1 MGKQVGN
8 KKKKSDKSLFK
19 YVPVYPKAPM
29 DMKYHYYDDGV
40 LKVNPN
46 LFELVTDLGRLEEIF
61 KGWEGKKVAIDTETT
76 GLTFFKDFMVGFSV
90 SVDKD
95 FGIYVPLRHQI
106 KRVDEVEEDLVDE
119 NGNVLYT
126 KRGKKRTKKVKHE
139 TFFEHPANVDVKGA
153 LDLLWNLMK
162 KSPLCIFFNLEFD
175 ATMFK
180 NEGYDLI
187 KEESIKLFDA
197 SILTYLFDAEN
208 KNWNNLK
215 ACSEIVLGR
224 KPTKFEEALGGAGN
238 FRYVDLD
245 QGYPYAG
252 SDSACTMGIYE
263 QLGPKVRELLAKA
276 KPIVI
281 DGATKPYSVYHRDNE
296 LIQAFTDYY
305 HHVDL
310 CVDTEAAKRY
320 KAKAE
325 KELADAENKI
335 YEYFDMGNFN
345 LSPSSKAFQDAMKA
359 KHIDTGL
366 LTDTGN
372 VSYGKKGIEVMSR
385 KLRAVKEILRG
396 FKYIE
401 FDGNK
406 LNKRASLNDFKLIE
420 FITSYGK
427 DVFKFKESTN
437 YLLNLRTIE
446 GVKMNKRELF
456 EELKLLYK
464 RENKKLEILKTI
476 QKRSSLAKAVNS
488 YIEKLTQVDTCHMH
502 YNLKGTA
509 SGRLSSGNGSKTDK
523 KKNHYFI
530 DLNAQNLTK
539 PHSAFY
545 KAYRSDEEGNIL
557 GWKFEMVT
565 EEYMHEHKDT
575 EIIVEGSDP
584 ENNIRNCIVAP
595 AGRYI
600 ASLDYSAQEYRAVAI
615 LSKDHKMLDNFKR
628 GVDPHTATAYAIW
641 GEENYDRQKRK
652 KAKACVG
659 DDTLILTNH
668 GYKHAKELD
677 INEDLIIDMDG
688 NANNWA
694 RTYDEGDLVKVT
706 YNNGISETYTPD
718 HRVQVWNGREIVWK
732 EIKDITEADDVI
744 QYLGRYNGG
753 HNEPVIM
760 DYSDKV
766 LRKNHAANYAFDI
779 NTNEFA
785 YLAGI
790 YLGDGSL
797 EKYSKDRPLAGQPQG
812 VAYCAEQEQ
821 LNTILEYFNTLKV
834 TGEKKPRAIGKNK
847 KIYEL
852 KSYNVAWANLVND
865 LLGQTK
871 GKHLSHTFDTV
882 WTKERWS
889 YFLAGLLDTDGSK
902 NLRTQFY
909 TTSSLIGDAFI
920 RACTICGVKFTKVVQ
935 TTKYKGED
943 YEYTTFNYWDPQI
956 NIPMLVS
963 RKKVGGYGEKVRYNS
978 WSVTK
983 EDAKYWQ
990 SFYKNWGDN
999 YRSPYYTMWQNVVAG
1014 ASTKITNMIVRKTLE
1029 KLPEFPLKAD
1039 MQCIH
1044 VVKKEL
1050 IRGPIN
1056 VLETTSNTYLTLVSG
1071 SHNCN
1076 FLMNYCGGPTT
1087 LAENL
1092 DIPLEE
1098 AKDIISN
1105 YEKAFFECI
1114 NWKKK
1119 IQKFVIEKNDGVI
1132 FSIFG
1137 RPRQFKSVLST
1148 SFRLKSGTKEFQ
1160 SIPEKDRIYKGDA
1173 IYKAVERKIVSHA
1186 VQGCCGDICRWDL
1199 IRLYRKFFKNRDPHI
1214 DFYTTVHDE
1223 INFTI
1228 DKDCVVDYVREIDD
1242 IMTIHNLS
1250 KELPIETSIDLG
1262 YTLGILFPFEW
1273 EDETRTNLVPARV

>member
-153 LDLLWNLMK
+153 LDLLWDLMK

-187 KEESIKLFDA
+187 KEENIKLFDA

-252 SDSACTMGIYE
+252 SDSACTIGIYE
-263 QLGPKVRELLAKA
+263 QLGPKVRELLAKT

-366 LTDTGN
+366 LTGTGN

-401 FDGNK
+401 FDGSK

-427 DVFKFKESTN
+427 DVFKFRESTN

-446 GVKMNKRELF
+446 GVKMDKRELF

-464 RENKKLEILKTI
+464 RENKKLEILKLI

-509 SGRLSSGNGSKTDK
+509 SGRLSSGNGSKNDK

-659 DDTLILTNH
+659 EGTYLLTSN
-668 GYKHAKELD
+668 GYKTGDELD
-677 INEDLIIDMDG
+677 VEKDMLIDFNG
-688 NANNWA
+688 EPQNWA
-694 RTYDEGDLVKVT
+694 KTVEDRELVRVTYD
-706 YNNGISETYTPD
+706 NGVVETYTPD
-718 HRVQVWNGREIVWK
+718 HKVRVWNGREITWK
-732 EIKDITEADDVI
+732 QI
-744 QYLGRYNGG
+744 QKLTKEDNIVQYVGLYNGG
-753 HNEPVIM
+753 TNEPDVR
-760 DYSDKV
+760 DYTSAMYRLNEGV
-766 LRKNHAANYAFDI
+766 PTTFNI
-779 NTNEFA
+779 NCKEFA

-790 YLGDGSL
+790 YLGDGNL
-797 EKYSKDRPLAGQPQG
+797 MKYAPSRGHL
-812 VAYCAEQEQ
+812 V
-821 LNTILEYFNTLKV
+821 N
-834 TGEKKPRAIGKNK
+834 KPRGISFCVETEMVETVSRYMQHLGLSPSVPTPIGKNGK
-847 KIYEL
+847 VYKIDT
-852 KSYNVAWANLVND
+852 SNVSFANLMND
-865 LLGQTK
+865 LLGATDK
-871 GKHLSHTFDTV
+871 KHLDSIFRTL
-882 WTKERWS
+882 WTKETWS
-889 YFLAGLLDTDGSK
+889 YFLAGLIDTDGFVRSGRTEFATTLNAILDAAILACSIVGSK
-902 NLRTQFY
+902 CHLEY
-909 TTSSLIGDAFI
+909 KS
-920 RACTICGVKFTKVVQ
+920 
-935 TTKYKGED
+935 TKYKGEKYD
-943 YEYTTFNYWDPQI
+943 YLNLVLYDIPDLPQ
-956 NIPMLVS
+956 LVS
-963 RKKVGGYGEKVRYNS
+963 RKTVRGKLSRQGG
-978 WSVTK
+978 WSISK
-983 EDAKYWQ
+983 EDAEYWRSKYTE
-990 SFYKNWGDN
+990 WGDN
-999 YRSPYYTMWQNVVAG
+999 YRSKYYTTFNNIIKNG
-1014 ASTKITNMIVRKTLE
+1014 AKLVGSTLE
-1029 KLPEFPLKAD
+1029 VIRSKIPDFPIQPNMA
-1039 MQCIH
+1039 CVH
-1044 VVKKEL
+1044 VVKKEK
-1050 IRGPIN
+1050 IHSGKTFIIQ
-1056 VLETTSNTYLTLVSG
+1056 TSNHLYSTLG
-1071 SHNCN
+1071 AGNANCN

-1119 IQKFVIEKNDGVI
+1119 IQKFVIEKNDGVA

-1186 VQGCCGDICRWDL
+1186 VQSCCGDICRWDL

>member
-1 MGKQVGN
+1 MRKIVYNVGKSRGIYVKMGKQVGN

-19 YVPVYPKAPM
+19 YIPVYPKAPM

-139 TFFEHPANVDVKGA
+139 TFFEHPANVNVKGA
-153 LDLLWNLMK
+153 LDLLWDLMK

-252 SDSACTMGIYE
+252 SDSACTIGIYE
-263 QLGPKVRELLAKA
+263 QLGPKVRELLAKT

-359 KHIDTGL
+359 KNIDTGL

-385 KLRAVKEILRG
+385 KLKAVKEILRG

-446 GVKMNKRELF
+446 GVKMDKRELF

-600 ASLDYSAQEYRAVAI
+600 ASLDYSAQEYRAIAI

-628 GVDPHTATAYAIW
+628 GIDPHTATAYAIW

-652 KAKACVG
+652 KAKA
-659 DDTLILTNH
+659 
-668 GYKHAKELD
+668 A
-677 INEDLIIDMDG
+677 
-688 NANNWA
+688 
-694 RTYDEGDLVKVT
+694 
-706 YNNGISETYTPD
+706 
-718 HRVQVWNGREIVWK
+718 
-732 EIKDITEADDVI
+732 
-744 QYLGRYNGG
+744 
-753 HNEPVIM
+753 
-760 DYSDKV
+760 
-766 LRKNHAANYAFDI
+766 
-779 NTNEFA
+779 
-785 YLAGI
+785 
-790 YLGDGSL
+790 
-797 EKYSKDRPLAGQPQG
+797 
-812 VAYCAEQEQ
+812 
-821 LNTILEYFNTLKV
+821 
-834 TGEKKPRAIGKNK
+834 
-847 KIYEL
+847 
-852 KSYNVAWANLVND
+852 
-865 LLGQTK
+865 
-871 GKHLSHTFDTV
+871 
-882 WTKERWS
+882 
-889 YFLAGLLDTDGSK
+889 
-902 NLRTQFY
+902 
-909 TTSSLIGDAFI
+909 
-920 RACTICGVKFTKVVQ
+920 
-935 TTKYKGED
+935 
-943 YEYTTFNYWDPQI
+943 
-956 NIPMLVS
+956 
-963 RKKVGGYGEKVRYNS
+963 
-978 WSVTK
+978 
-983 EDAKYWQ
+983 
-990 SFYKNWGDN
+990 
-999 YRSPYYTMWQNVVAG
+999 
-1014 ASTKITNMIVRKTLE
+1014 
-1029 KLPEFPLKAD
+1029 
-1039 MQCIH
+1039 
-1044 VVKKEL
+1044 
-1050 IRGPIN
+1050 
-1056 VLETTSNTYLTLVSG
+1056 
-1071 SHNCN
+1071 N
-1076 FLMNYCGGPTT
+1076 FLQSYCGGPKT

-1092 DIPLEE
+1092 DIPIED
-1098 AKDIISN
+1098 AKEIMEK

-1119 IQKFVIEKNDGVI
+1119 IQKFVIEKNDGVA

-1186 VQGCCGDICRWDL
+1186 VQGCLQGDTRVLTNHGYIKIKDLYDMCQREELDESWLVYTGSKWADFTVLNMGKAKKARLVTKGGNVLYCDDRHEVFCHTGSIAKEPEAKHRKVTSLRSRKTQICVMKPTEIDFPKVLPEYWMSHPKTGNARVITISEEDHERLWYWMGYWMGDGSWAGFCSDYKNYYQRTIVYAFGRHELDNHVKDCMEWFKKFGLNPKCTIAKNEKGHSVRVAIHSAGFVEFMTDVLGIPLGCHFDTKRVPDILFRSPLAHRKAFIDGLMDSDGYKKEGKIHLHNFNLLNDTKRLCTISGIPTRLHLPENRKCDTTCLVLGGKYGVIGPKGLCKVRSLGKDPRYDARSFSKLEVSDELVDTYTLSVLDEEHRFVSDDIISKNCCGDICRWDL
-1199 IRLYRKFFKNRDPHI
+1199 IRLYRRFFKNRDPHI

-1262 YTLGILFPFEW
+1262 YTLGVLFPFEW

>member
-1 MGKQVGN
+1 MKNSVNLTEFFIIFIKVVDKMGKIVYNVVRSIGNFIKMGKQVGN
-8 KKKKSDKSLFK
+8 KKKSDKSMFK

-46 LFELVTDLGRLEEIF
+46 MSELVTNLGRLEEIF

-76 GLTFFKDFMVGFSV
+76 GLTFFKDFIVGFSV
-90 SVDKD
+90 AVDKD
-95 FGIYVPLRHQI
+95 YGIYVPLRHQI
-106 KRVDEVEEDLVDE
+106 KRVDEVEIDLTDE

-126 KRGKKRTKKVKHE
+126 KRGKKRTKKVKKE

-153 LDLLWNLMK
+153 LDLLWDLMK

-175 ATMFK
+175 VTMLK
-180 NEGYDLI
+180 NEGYDPI
-187 KEESIKLFDA
+187 KEGIKMFDA
-197 SILTYLFDAEN
+197 SILTYLYDAEN

-215 ACSEIVLGR
+215 ACAEIVLGR

-238 FRYVDLD
+238 FRYVDLA

-252 SDSACTMGIYE
+252 SDAFNTMGVYE
-263 QLGPKVRELLAKA
+263 TLGPKVRELLAKA
-276 KPIVI
+276 KPIII

-310 CVDTEAAKRY
+310 CVDAEAAKRY

-325 KELADAENKI
+325 KELATAEETI
-335 YEYFDMGNFN
+335 YKYFDMGSFN
-345 LSPSSKAFQDAMKA
+345 LSPSSKAFKEAMQS

-372 VSYGKKGIEVMSR
+372 ISYGKKGIEAMSR
-385 KLRAVKEILRG
+385 KLKAFKDILRG
-396 FKYIE
+396 FRFID

-406 LNKRASLNDFKLIE
+406 INKRASANDLKLAEI
-420 FITSYGK
+420 ITSYGS
-427 DVFKFKESTN
+427 DMFKFKESTN
-437 YLLNLRTIE
+437 YIQHLRTIE
-446 GVKMNKRELF
+446 DVKMDKHMLF

-464 RENKKLEILKTI
+464 RENKKLEILKLI
-476 QKRSSLAKAVNS
+476 QKRSSLAKALNS
-488 YIEKLTQVDTCHMH
+488 YIEKLTQTDTCHMH

-509 SGRLSSGNGSKTDK
+509 SGRLSSGNGSKNDK

-545 KAYRSDEEGNIL
+545 RAYKSDEEGNIL

-600 ASLDYSAQEYRAVAI
+600 ASLDYSAQEYRAIAI

-628 GVDPHTATAYAIW
+628 GIDPHTATAYAIW
-641 GEENYDRQKRK
+641 GEEHYDRQKRK
-652 KAKACVG
+652 KAK
-659 DDTLILTNH
+659 
-668 GYKHAKELD
+668 
-677 INEDLIIDMDG
+677 
-688 NANNWA
+688 
-694 RTYDEGDLVKVT
+694 
-706 YNNGISETYTPD
+706 
-718 HRVQVWNGREIVWK
+718 
-732 EIKDITEADDVI
+732 
-744 QYLGRYNGG
+744 
-753 HNEPVIM
+753 
-760 DYSDKV
+760 
-766 LRKNHAANYAFDI
+766 
-779 NTNEFA
+779 
-785 YLAGI
+785 
-790 YLGDGSL
+790 
-797 EKYSKDRPLAGQPQG
+797 
-812 VAYCAEQEQ
+812 
-821 LNTILEYFNTLKV
+821 
-834 TGEKKPRAIGKNK
+834 
-847 KIYEL
+847 
-852 KSYNVAWANLVND
+852 
-865 LLGQTK
+865 
-871 GKHLSHTFDTV
+871 
-882 WTKERWS
+882 
-889 YFLAGLLDTDGSK
+889 
-902 NLRTQFY
+902 
-909 TTSSLIGDAFI
+909 
-920 RACTICGVKFTKVVQ
+920 
-935 TTKYKGED
+935 
-943 YEYTTFNYWDPQI
+943 
-956 NIPMLVS
+956 
-963 RKKVGGYGEKVRYNS
+963 
-978 WSVTK
+978 SV
-983 EDAKYWQ
+983 
-990 SFYKNWGDN
+990 
-999 YRSPYYTMWQNVVAG
+999 
-1014 ASTKITNMIVRKTLE
+1014 
-1029 KLPEFPLKAD
+1029 
-1039 MQCIH
+1039 
-1044 VVKKEL
+1044 
-1050 IRGPIN
+1050 
-1056 VLETTSNTYLTLVSG
+1056 
-1071 SHNCN
+1071 N
-1076 FLMNYCGGPTT
+1076 FLQSYCGGART

-1092 DIPLEE
+1092 DIPVEE
-1098 AKDIISN
+1098 AQEIMVN

-1114 NWKKK
+1114 GWKKK
-1119 IQKFVIEKNDGVI
+1119 TQKFVIEKNDGVA

-1160 SIPEKDRIYKGDA
+1160 SIPERDRMYKGDA
-1173 IYKAVERKIVSHA
+1173 IYKAVERKIVSHE

-1262 YTLGILFPFEW
+1262 YTLGVLFPFEW
-1273 EDETRTNLVPARV
+1273 EDETRTNLVPSRV

>member
-1 MGKQVGN
+1 MSKIVYNVGKSRGIYVKMGKQVGN

-90 SVDKD
+90 AVDKD
-95 FGIYVPLRHQI
+95 FGIYVPIRHQI

-153 LDLLWNLMK
+153 LDLLWDLMK

-180 NEGYDLI
+180 NEGYDI
-187 KEESIKLFDA
+187 VKEENIKLFDA

-224 KPTKFEEALGGAGN
+224 KPTKFEEALGGESN
-238 FRYVDLD
+238 FRYVDLN

-252 SDSACTMGIYE
+252 ADACNTIGIYE

-359 KHIDTGL
+359 KNIDTGL

-385 KLRAVKEILRG
+385 KLKAVKEILRG

-446 GVKMNKRELF
+446 GVKMDKRELF

-600 ASLDYSAQEYRAVAI
+600 ASLDYSAQEYRAIAI

-628 GVDPHTATAYAIW
+628 GIDPHTATAYAIW

-652 KAKACVG
+652 KAKA
-659 DDTLILTNH
+659 
-668 GYKHAKELD
+668 A
-677 INEDLIIDMDG
+677 
-688 NANNWA
+688 
-694 RTYDEGDLVKVT
+694 
-706 YNNGISETYTPD
+706 
-718 HRVQVWNGREIVWK
+718 
-732 EIKDITEADDVI
+732 
-744 QYLGRYNGG
+744 
-753 HNEPVIM
+753 
-760 DYSDKV
+760 
-766 LRKNHAANYAFDI
+766 
-779 NTNEFA
+779 
-785 YLAGI
+785 
-790 YLGDGSL
+790 
-797 EKYSKDRPLAGQPQG
+797 
-812 VAYCAEQEQ
+812 
-821 LNTILEYFNTLKV
+821 
-834 TGEKKPRAIGKNK
+834 
-847 KIYEL
+847 
-852 KSYNVAWANLVND
+852 
-865 LLGQTK
+865 
-871 GKHLSHTFDTV
+871 
-882 WTKERWS
+882 
-889 YFLAGLLDTDGSK
+889 
-902 NLRTQFY
+902 
-909 TTSSLIGDAFI
+909 
-920 RACTICGVKFTKVVQ
+920 
-935 TTKYKGED
+935 
-943 YEYTTFNYWDPQI
+943 
-956 NIPMLVS
+956 
-963 RKKVGGYGEKVRYNS
+963 
-978 WSVTK
+978 
-983 EDAKYWQ
+983 
-990 SFYKNWGDN
+990 
-999 YRSPYYTMWQNVVAG
+999 
-1014 ASTKITNMIVRKTLE
+1014 
-1029 KLPEFPLKAD
+1029 
-1039 MQCIH
+1039 
-1044 VVKKEL
+1044 
-1050 IRGPIN
+1050 
-1056 VLETTSNTYLTLVSG
+1056 
-1071 SHNCN
+1071 N
-1076 FLMNYCGGPTT
+1076 FLQSYCGGPKT

-1092 DIPLEE
+1092 DIPIED
-1098 AKDIISN
+1098 AKEIMEK

-1119 IQKFVIEKNDGVI
+1119 IQKFVIEKNDGVA

-1173 IYKAVERKIVSHA
+1173 IYKAVERKIVSHE

-1199 IRLYRKFFKNRDPHI
+1199 IRLYRRFFKNRDPHI

-1262 YTLGILFPFEW
+1262 YTLGVLFPFEW

>member
-1 MGKQVGN
+1 MSKIVYNVGKSRGIYVKMGKQVGN

-19 YVPVYPKAPM
+19 YVPVYPKAPT

-90 SVDKD
+90 AVDKD

-153 LDLLWNLMK
+153 LDLLWDLMK

-180 NEGYDLI
+180 NEGYDI
-187 KEESIKLFDA
+187 VKEENIKLFDA

-224 KPTKFEEALGGAGN
+224 KPTKFEEALGGESN
-238 FRYVDLD
+238 FRYVDLN

-252 SDSACTMGIYE
+252 ADACFDNETEVLTRGGWVLWENYDGATPLAAPNLETNCMEWQTPTRLIKYRYTGYMKHAHTRNQDWRVTPNHTMLVHAAQDPNKPVLRKQADSLNVYETMYTGPKFTQNKSKTYQVGEYTLSEVELARLTAMVLADGYTSHPKKSNHQRKMVGVTIATCKNWEILKGFLDSLPFPNAAYYKGTSSEKTYTWYLSNISLWRLLQESCGAGSRNKFVPQFIKDMSAEGIKEFITFYRYCDGFAKGIDLHNPGAVEICTTSTKMKDDIQELLTTIGINSCSRQRPPKDSRIKGRKIKKENCAPQWLIYFKHTKSIAIRQTQITDEYYDDYVYCAEVPNHTLVTRRNGRVLVAGNCNTIGIYE
-263 QLGPKVRELLAKA
+263 QLGPKVRELLAKT
-276 KPIVI
+276 KPIII

-359 KHIDTGL
+359 KNIDTGL

-385 KLRAVKEILRG
+385 KLKAVKEILRG

-446 GVKMNKRELF
+446 GVKMDKRELF

-476 QKRSSLAKAVNS
+476 QTRSSLAKAVNS

-509 SGRLSSGNGSKTDK
+509 SGRLSSGNGSKNDK

-600 ASLDYSAQEYRAVAI
+600 ASLDYSAQEYRAIAI

-641 GEENYDRQKRK
+641 GEQNYDRQKRK
-652 KAKACVG
+652 KAK
-659 DDTLILTNH
+659 
-668 GYKHAKELD
+668 
-677 INEDLIIDMDG
+677 
-688 NANNWA
+688 
-694 RTYDEGDLVKVT
+694 
-706 YNNGISETYTPD
+706 
-718 HRVQVWNGREIVWK
+718 
-732 EIKDITEADDVI
+732 IT
-744 QYLGRYNGG
+744 
-753 HNEPVIM
+753 
-760 DYSDKV
+760 
-766 LRKNHAANYAFDI
+766 
-779 NTNEFA
+779 
-785 YLAGI
+785 
-790 YLGDGSL
+790 
-797 EKYSKDRPLAGQPQG
+797 
-812 VAYCAEQEQ
+812 
-821 LNTILEYFNTLKV
+821 
-834 TGEKKPRAIGKNK
+834 
-847 KIYEL
+847 
-852 KSYNVAWANLVND
+852 
-865 LLGQTK
+865 
-871 GKHLSHTFDTV
+871 
-882 WTKERWS
+882 
-889 YFLAGLLDTDGSK
+889 
-902 NLRTQFY
+902 
-909 TTSSLIGDAFI
+909 
-920 RACTICGVKFTKVVQ
+920 
-935 TTKYKGED
+935 
-943 YEYTTFNYWDPQI
+943 
-956 NIPMLVS
+956 
-963 RKKVGGYGEKVRYNS
+963 
-978 WSVTK
+978 
-983 EDAKYWQ
+983 
-990 SFYKNWGDN
+990 
-999 YRSPYYTMWQNVVAG
+999 
-1014 ASTKITNMIVRKTLE
+1014 
-1029 KLPEFPLKAD
+1029 
-1039 MQCIH
+1039 
-1044 VVKKEL
+1044 
-1050 IRGPIN
+1050 
-1056 VLETTSNTYLTLVSG
+1056 
-1071 SHNCN
+1071 N
-1076 FLMNYCGGPTT
+1076 FLMNYSGGATT
-1087 LAENL
+1087 LAEGL
-1092 DIPLEE
+1092 DIPYEE
-1098 AKDIISN
+1098 AKEIISG

-1119 IQKFVIEKNDGVI
+1119 IQKFVIEKNDGVA

-1199 IRLYRKFFKNRDPHI
+1199 IRLYRRFFKNRDPHI

-1262 YTLGILFPFEW
+1262 YTLGVLFPFEW
-1273 EDETRTNLVPARV
+1273 EDETKTNLVPARV

>member
-153 LDLLWNLMK
+153 LDLLWDLMK

-180 NEGYDLI
+180 NEGSDLI

-197 SILTYLFDAEN
+197 SILPYLFDAEN
-208 KNWNNLK
+208 KNWNTLK

-224 KPTKFEEALGGAGN
+224 KPSKFEEALGGAGN

-252 SDSACTMGIYE
+252 ADACFDNETEVLTRDGWVLWENYDGVTPLAAPNLETNCMEWQAPTRLIKYRYTGYMKHAHTRNQDWRVTPNHTMLVHTAQDPNKPVLRKQADSLNVYETMYTGPKFTQNKSKTYQVGEYTLSEVELARLTAMVLADGYTSHPKKSNHQRKMVGVTIATCKNWEILKGFLDSLPFPNAAYYKGTSSEKTYTWYLSNIPLWQLLQESCGAGSRNKFVPQFIKDMSAEGIKEFITFYRYCDGSVKGRDPNNPGAVEICTTSTRMKDDIQELLTTIGINSCSRQRPPKDSYIKGRRIKRENCAPQWLIYFKHTKSIAIRQTQVTDEYYDDYVYCAEVPNHTLVTRRNGRVLVAGNCNTIGIYE
-263 QLGPKVRELLAKA
+263 QLGPKVRELLAKT

-359 KHIDTGL
+359 KNIDTGL

-446 GVKMNKRELF
+446 GVKMDKRELF

-464 RENKKLEILKTI
+464 RENKKLEILKLI
-476 QKRSSLAKAVNS
+476 QKRSSFAKAVNS

-509 SGRLSSGNGSKTDK
+509 SGRLSSGNGSKNDK

-659 DDTLILTNH
+659 EGTYLLTSN
-668 GYKHAKELD
+668 GYKTGDELD
-677 INEDLIIDMDG
+677 VEKDMLIDFNG
-688 NANNWA
+688 ESQNWA
-694 RTYDEGDLVKVT
+694 KTVEYRELVRVTYD
-706 YNNGISETYTPD
+706 NGVVETNTPD
-718 HRVQVWNGREIVWK
+718 H
-732 EIKDITEADDVI
+732 
-744 QYLGRYNGG
+744 
-753 HNEPVIM
+753 
-760 DYSDKV
+760 KV
-766 LRKNHAANYAFDI
+766 
-779 NTNEFA
+779 
-785 YLAGI
+785 
-790 YLGDGSL
+790 
-797 EKYSKDRPLAGQPQG
+797 
-812 VAYCAEQEQ
+812 
-821 LNTILEYFNTLKV
+821 
-834 TGEKKPRAIGKNK
+834 
-847 KIYEL
+847 
-852 KSYNVAWANLVND
+852 
-865 LLGQTK
+865 
-871 GKHLSHTFDTV
+871 
-882 WTKERWS
+882 
-889 YFLAGLLDTDGSK
+889 
-902 NLRTQFY
+902 
-909 TTSSLIGDAFI
+909 
-920 RACTICGVKFTKVVQ
+920 
-935 TTKYKGED
+935 
-943 YEYTTFNYWDPQI
+943 
-956 NIPMLVS
+956 
-963 RKKVGGYGEKVRYNS
+963 
-978 WSVTK
+978 
-983 EDAKYWQ
+983 
-990 SFYKNWGDN
+990 
-999 YRSPYYTMWQNVVAG
+999 
-1014 ASTKITNMIVRKTLE
+1014 
-1029 KLPEFPLKAD
+1029 
-1039 MQCIH
+1039 
-1044 VVKKEL
+1044 
-1050 IRGPIN
+1050 
-1056 VLETTSNTYLTLVSG
+1056 
-1071 SHNCN
+1071 
-1076 FLMNYCGGPTT
+1076 
-1087 LAENL
+1087 
-1092 DIPLEE
+1092 
-1098 AKDIISN
+1098 
-1105 YEKAFFECI
+1105 
-1114 NWKKK
+1114 
-1119 IQKFVIEKNDGVI
+1119 
-1132 FSIFG
+1132 
-1137 RPRQFKSVLST
+1137 
-1148 SFRLKSGTKEFQ
+1148 
-1160 SIPEKDRIYKGDA
+1160 
-1173 IYKAVERKIVSHA
+1173 
-1186 VQGCCGDICRWDL
+1186 
-1199 IRLYRKFFKNRDPHI
+1199 
-1214 DFYTTVHDE
+1214 
-1223 INFTI
+1223 
-1228 DKDCVVDYVREIDD
+1228 
-1242 IMTIHNLS
+1242 
-1250 KELPIETSIDLG
+1250 
-1262 YTLGILFPFEW
+1262 
-1273 EDETRTNLVPARV
+1273 